1 MRGFYFFKERYMK
14 NVRKMVL
21 AGAAIGMI
29 GLMVSGCA
37 KKEAD
42 RGYDI
47 YLFNAKGENA
57 AQVDA
62 MAKAYEAA
70 TGVRVKTF
78 SIGAGAE
85 QSAPMNTEMNSK
97 NMPTIF
103 SVQGINNLAM
113 WLEGG
118 YVQDFALVENNP
130 AFSKLASEI
139 APDLRLTLGG
149 TTNYGIPYNLEGY
162 GYIVDTKM
170 LAELF
175 GVSDTAAIIEDIKG
189 ATYGEWEGFI
199 TEVDKWINNTPAAAF
214 TLSGKPYTL
223 ASSKTALTGNLTGV
237 IAIMGSERWTY
248 GDHMINVAL
257 NATFSTINDSLNAT
271 EADVRRIR
279 GPLVAYAKALDFK
292 TRHLAGRNGPARR
305 GQDLVSATNYGYDQA
320 VQLFAEGKALLI
332 KQGNWAYNNI
342 LTVNRE
348 AAERLYFLPIKMPFA
363 DSDITAQ
370 GLSVARMDRSIPVFV
385 PNYYTVNALC
395 AEDEKQKAYDFL
407 VWMNTSPEGQRF
419 VIEDMAFIPYNADAA
434 VTTVPNSLGNSILE
448 YIAAGDTI
456 GDRWH
461 GAPSPWAMDG
471 VGSLLMEQYLVK
483 PEWSANDYEIIADFG
498 VTRWIELLNQ

>member
-1 MRGFYFFKERYMK
+1 MKKMK
-14 NVRKMVL
+14 NVNMML
-21 AGAAIGMI
+21 AGVAVGLIALMGCSKGAAD
-29 GLMVSGCA
+29 S
-37 KKEAD
+37 
-42 RGYDI
+42 GYDI

-62 MAKAYEAA
+62 MAKAYQEAA
-70 TGVRVKTF
+70 GVRVKTF

-118 YVQDFALVENNP
+118 YVQDFALVENNA
-130 AFSKLASEI
+130 AFSKLAADI

-175 GVSDTAAIIEDIKG
+175 GSADVKAVIEDIKG
-189 ATYGEWEGFI
+189 ATYDEWEGFV
-199 TEVDKWINNTPAAAF
+199 TEADKWINNAPAAAF
-214 TLSGKPYTL
+214 TLNGKPYTL
-223 ASSKTALTGNLTGV
+223 AAAKTALTGNLNGV
-237 IAIMGSERWTY
+237 IAFMGSQRWTY
-248 GDHMINVAL
+248 GDHLVNVAL
-257 NATFSTINDSLNAT
+257 NAAFTTINDSLNAT

-279 GPLVAYAKALDFK
+279 GPLAAYAKALDFK
-292 TRHLAGRNGPARR
+292 TRHLAGKNGPAKR
-305 GQDLVSATNYGYDQA
+305 GQDLVSDANFGYDQA
-320 VQLFAEGKALLI
+320 VQVFAEGKALFL

-342 LTVNRE
+342 LTVSRE
-348 AAERLYFLPIKMPFA
+348 VAERLYFLPVKMPITA
-363 DSDITAQ
+363 ADITAQ
-370 GLSVARMDRSIPVFV
+370 GVSVEKMARSIPVFV

-395 AEDEKQKAYDFL
+395 SEEEKQKAYDFL

-419 VIEDMAFIPYNADAA
+419 IIEDMAFIPYNADAA

-448 YIAAGDTI
+448 YIKEGDTI

-461 GAPSPWAMDG
+461 GAPSPWAGDG
-471 VGSLLMEQYLVK
+471 LGALLMEQYLIK
-483 PEWSANDYEIIADFG
+483 PEWSPGDYETIADFG
-498 VTRWIELLNQ
+498 VNRWIELLNQ

>member
-1 MRGFYFFKERYMK
+1 MK
-14 NVRKMVL
+14 RIMQVL
-21 AGAAIGMI
+21 AAVCMI
-29 GLMVSGCA
+29 VVMGSSCS
-37 KKEAD
+37 KKSVAAD

-47 YLFNAKGENA
+47 YLFNAKGENG

-62 MAKAYEAA
+62 MAKAYQEA

-78 SIGAGAE
+78 SIGAGAD

-118 YVQDFALVENNP
+118 YVQDFAQVENNP
-130 AFSKLASEI
+130 AFSKLAQDI
-139 APDLRLTLGG
+139 GPDLRLTLGG

-175 GVSDTAAIIEDIKG
+175 DLADATELIQDIKT
-189 ATYGEWEGFI
+189 ASYSEWEAFI
-199 TEVDKWINNTPAAAF
+199 IGIDNWIKNNPPGPVKV
-214 TLSGKPYTL
+214 SGKTYTL
-223 ASSKTALTGNLTGV
+223 AASKTAMTGSLTGV
-237 IAIMGSERWTY
+237 IALMGSQRWTY
-248 GDHMINVAL
+248 GDHLVNVAL
-257 NATFSTINDSLNAT
+257 NATFSTINDSLNAK
-271 EADVRRIR
+271 EGDIRRIR

-292 TRHLAGRNGPARR
+292 TRHLAGKNGPAQR
-305 GQDLVSATNYGYDQA
+305 GHDLVSDANFGYDQA
-320 VQLFAEGKALLI
+320 VQLFAEGKALLL

-342 LTVNRE
+342 LTVNQDV
-348 AAERLYFLPIKMPFA
+348 AERLYFLPIKMPFTS
-363 DSDITAQ
+363 SDITAQ
-370 GLSVARMDRSIPVFV
+370 GLTIEKMERSIPVFV

-395 AEDEKQKAYDFL
+395 AEEEKQKAYDFL

-419 VIEDMAFIPYNADAA
+419 IIEEMAFIPYNADAS

-448 YIAAGDTI
+448 YMKTGDI
-456 GDRWH
+456 LGDRWH
-461 GAPSPWAMDG
+461 GAPGPWAGDG
-471 VGSLLMEQYLVK
+471 LGTLLMEQYL
-483 PEWSANDYEIIADFG
+483 
-498 VTRWIELLNQ
+498 

>member
-1 MRGFYFFKERYMK
+1 MK
-14 NVRKMVL
+14 KMVQVVV
-21 AGAAIGMI
+21 AFSMI
-29 GLMVSGCA
+29 ALMVSGCS
-37 KKEAD
+37 KQSVAD

-62 MAKAYEAA
+62 MAKAYQEA

-130 AFSKLASEI
+130 AFSQLAQDI
-139 APDLRLTLGG
+139 APELRLTLGG

-162 GYIVDTKM
+162 GYIVDKKM

-175 GVSDTAAIIEDIKG
+175 GLSDAAGLIQDIKS
-189 ATYGEWEGFI
+189 ATYSEWEGFV
-199 TEVDKWINNTPAAAF
+199 TEVDNWIKDAPTGPV
-214 TLSGKPYTL
+214 TVSGKTYTL
-223 ASSKTALTGNLTGV
+223 APSKTALTGTLNGV
-237 IAIMGSERWTY
+237 IAFMGSQRWTY
-248 GDHMINVAL
+248 GDHLVNVAL
-257 NATFSTINDSLNAT
+257 NATFTTINDSLNAT
-271 EADVRRIR
+271 EADIRRIR

-292 TRHLAGRNGPARR
+292 TRHVAGKNGPAQR
-305 GQDLVSATNYGYDQA
+305 GQDLVSDANFGYDQA
-320 VQLFAEGKALLI
+320 VQVFAEGKALLL

-342 LTVNRE
+342 LSVNQE
-348 AAERLYFLPIKMPFA
+348 AAERLYFLPIKMPFTPG
-363 DSDITAQ
+363 DITAQ
-370 GLSVARMDRSIPVFV
+370 GMSIEKLERSIPVFV

-395 AEDEKQKAYDFL
+395 SEEEKQKAYDFL

-419 VIEDMAFIPYNADAA
+419 IIEDMAFIPYNADAA

-448 YIAAGDTI
+448 YMKTGDTI

-461 GAPSPWAMDG
+461 GAPGPWAGDG
-471 VGSLLMEQYLVK
+471 LGSLLMEQYLVK
-483 PEWSANDYEIIADFG
+483 PEWTQNDYETIADFG
-498 VTRWIELLNQ
+498 VARWIELLNQ

>member
-1 MRGFYFFKERYMK
+1 MK
-14 NVRKMVL
+14 RLIRV
-21 AGAAIGMI
+21 AAAVWVIAA
-29 GLMVSGCA
+29 MVSSCS
-37 KKEAD
+37 KKSATAD

-57 AQVDA
+57 VQVEA
-62 MAKAYEAA
+62 MAKAYEKA

-118 YVQDFALVENNP
+118 YVQDFAQVENNP
-130 AFSKLASEI
+130 SFSKLVQDI
-139 APDLRLTLGG
+139 APELRLTLGG

-162 GYIVDTKM
+162 GYIVDKNM

-175 GVSDTAAIIEDIKG
+175 GLSDARELINDIKT
-189 ATYGEWEGFI
+189 ASYSEWEAFI
-199 TEVDKWINNTPAAAF
+199 TGIDQWIHNNPTGPVRV
-214 TLSGKPYTL
+214 SGKTYPL
-223 ASSKTALTGNLTGV
+223 AASKTALTGTLTGV
-237 IAIMGSERWTY
+237 IALMGSQRWTY
-248 GDHMINVAL
+248 GDHLVNVAL
-257 NATFSTINDSLNAT
+257 NATFSTINDSLNAE
-271 EADVRRIR
+271 EADIRRIR

-292 TRHLAGRNGPARR
+292 TRHLAGKNGPAHR
-305 GQDLVSATNYGYDQA
+305 GQDLVSDANFGYDQA
-320 VQLFAEGKALLI
+320 VQLFAEGKALLL

-342 LTVNRE
+342 LAVNKDV
-348 AAERLYFLPIKMPFA
+348 AERLYFLPVKMPFTA
-363 DSDITAQ
+363 GDITAQ
-370 GLSVARMDRSIPVFV
+370 GMSIEKMERSIPVFV

-395 AEDEKQKAYDFL
+395 GEEEKQKAYDFL

-419 VIEDMAFIPYNADAA
+419 VIEEMAFIPYNADAA

-448 YIAAGDTI
+448 YMKQGDTL

-461 GAPSPWAMDG
+461 GAPGPWAGDG
-471 VGSLLMEQYLVK
+471 LGALLMEQYLIK
-483 PEWSANDYEIIADFG
+483 PEWTQKDYEDIADFG
-498 VTRWIELLNQ
+498 VATWIELLNR